1 MDEIFKASFHLHPHA
16 SLSIPK
22 PPTQKFSNA
31 GDNLLKLVAAVL
43 LFFRFQSFHS
53 SISQHPSQITSLF
66 LFHTSLFYLH
76 FISLLS
82 FYFYHPK
89 TCLSF
94 SLVFSRPLFPPPPH
108 LPFLP
113 PFPIFPS
120 LSRSSCLPISQK
132 CKFVFPI
139 CRGLGGRG
147 KVKYLI

>member
-1 MDEIFKASFHLHPHA
+1 MKFSKHLSICFPTHPSA
-16 SLSIPK
+16 SLSLLLK
-22 PPTQKFSNA
+22 YSAMQA
-31 GDNLLKLVAAVL
+31 LNLLKLVAAVL
-43 LFFRFQSFHS
+43 LFGSLHLG
-53 SISQHPSQITSLF
+53 IPQHPSQIASSF

-94 SLVFSRPLFPPPPH
+94 PLVFLVPSFPLFP
-108 LPFLP
+108 LFPFFL
-113 PFPIFPS
+113 S
-120 LSRSSCLPISQK
+120 LSRSSRLPISQK